1 MLLYVIVSIIETA
14 MYAPVILDLPSII
27 VIF

>member
-14 MYAPVILDLPSII
+14 MSAPTILGLLSII
-27 VIF
+27 AIF